1 MARLGRII
9 GAIGGAIL
17 GGPAGAVAGYM
28 AGNAA
33 DEARRGKAELKKQE
47 GDQSREYENQRNRIR
62 EESDRIG
69 KQLESS
75 RNKVAQGVARASRS
89 RIRGGIFGEQSP
101 GQALGSRLG

>member
-33 DEARRGKAELKKQE
+33 DEAKRGKAELKKQE
-47 GDQSREYENQRNRIR
+47 GAQNREYENQRNRIR

-75 RNKVAQGVARASRS
+75 RNKISQGVARAARS
-89 RIRGGIFGEQSP
+89 RIRGGLFGDQAPS
-101 GQALGSRLG
+101 GQLGSRLG

>member
-33 DEARRGKAELKKQE
+33 DEAKRGKKELKKQE
-47 GDQSREYENQRNRIR
+47 SAQNAAYERERDTIR
-62 EESDRIG
+62 RESDRIA
-69 KQLESS
+69 KQLENSK
-75 RNKVAQGVARASRS
+75 NKVSQGIARAARS
-89 RIRGGIFGEQSP
+89 RIRGGLFGDQQPS
-101 GQALGSRLG
+101 GQLGQRLG

>member
-28 AGNAA
+28 AGNSA
-33 DEARRGKAELKKQE
+33 DEAKRGKAELKKQE
-47 GDQSREYENQRNRIR
+47 GAQNKEYENQRSRIR

-75 RNKVAQGVARASRS
+75 RNKLQAGVARASRS
-89 RIRGGIFGEQSP
+89 RIRGGIFGEQSTSP
-101 GQALGSRLG
+101 ALGSRLG